1 MCLLKTFLKTSARFK
16 HRIKE
21 ILLFWGRTDFFF
33 QILFQTF
40 YKKRSRTLAGGRA
53 GLPEHAV
60 RAAYPHD
67 DGVRECRTMVPIL
80 QVHM

>member
-33 QILFQTF
+33 KFFSKHSI
-40 YKKRSRTLAGGRA
+40 KK
-53 GLPEHAV
+53 EV
-60 RAAYPHD
+60 
-67 DGVRECRTMVPIL
+67 
-80 QVHM
+80 VH